1 LSRVL
6 MNSAAVK
13 NPGIIDEA
21 VKQFGSDTITIV
33 FIHYILH

>member
-1 LSRVL
+1 